1 MFKSFIIISL
11 LLSTTFIKAATISDM
26 QVNITKLNEW
36 GAGFCSKVE
45 VYNPSEISQTWE
57 ISFNPEGK
65 IINLWNA
72 SYVQDMRTLETKAS
86 GKGWTNSIAAQKSIS
101 FGYCANKIEEAP
113 LLPKE
118 GDLLVTEVE
127 KEAWTGGFCNTV
139 TVENKTDHKIDW
151 DIEVLIKGEITTVW
165 NAHYTQDMRTIK
177 LQADGLDWNNLID
190 ANSQVSF
197 GYCANTIKVK
207 TPISLDPIDDGGDM
221 TSHLDIFNT
230 FNLGFGGSYAFPFNS
245 TTEGNKI
252 WVSSVS
258 LVLDDNIAANDYY
271 SNIKY
276 FDPSAFADLQSNLKK
291 SKFLVYWI
299 TEGWQESWY
308 SASRIQEAMDAGYI
322 PVFNYW
328 YWGDKLINGLPSEEQ
343 KLAYQADNE
352 RVVSFLN
359 KMSGTK
365 FLIMEPEFNKNV
377 VTNTEESQQEFSTMI
392 SEAIDRIKTNTS
404 DTYFSLAM
412 TDTGSRGVND
422 EREACGYDNCALGD
436 KYAWDKPSIVYENLL
451 EKLDFISFQQMVGQ
465 FSRDPSNPGTWDN
478 PNPKAYTDEELGI
491 DYLAQRISNF
501 SLYLKE
507 KYNKP
512 VFLPYM
518 TVPTATWEDSNGNN
532 AIEVAEIDYSGWED
546 KAQNVY
552 QELSSMK
559 DELQANGLFGF
570 APMALFDNPR
580 HDYGGYQ
587 YFMQNEYHIGIMK
600 SSAVDEVDQ
609 AINGDISSKKS
620 IVDTLFGT
628 L

>member
-1 MFKSFIIISL
+1 MLKVLMKVLMLVGLVHVSVNASLIEVEVTKYKDKKKSFCSEVSL
-11 LLSTTFIKAATISDM
+11 
-26 QVNITKLNEW
+26 
-36 GAGFCSKVE
+36 
-45 VYNPSEISQTWE
+45 YNPSSTSQKWE
-57 ISFNPEGK
+57 ISFNPKGTIKKAWGVNYEQ
-65 IINLWNA
+65 NPE
-72 SYVQDMRTLETKAS
+72 TLETIVS
-86 GKGWTNSIAAQKSIS
+86 GKKRRTIIDANGTIS
-101 FGYCANKIEEAP
+101 FKYCAKKIVEAP
-113 LLPKE
+113 VE
-118 GDLLVTEVE
+118 GDLVITETELKDNE
-127 KEAWTGGFCNTV
+127 KRFCKRVQVN
-139 TVENKTDHKIDW
+139 NITDKVIDW
-151 DIEVLIKGEITTVW
+151 EITMPIKGQISKLR
-165 NAHYTQDMRTIK
+165 NANYTQDPETLELNANGIQR
-177 LQADGLDWNNLID
+177 NNLIY
-190 ANSQVSF
+190 ANSSIKF
-197 GYCANTIKVK
+197 RYCAKK
-207 TPISLDPIDDGGDM
+207 LETPPSSLEV
-221 TSHLDIFNT
+221 FNT
-230 FNLGFGGSYAFPFNS
+230 FNLGFGGSYSFPFNS

-308 SASRIQEAMDAGYI
+308 NASRIQEAMDAGYI

-377 VTNTEESQQEFSTMI
+377 VTDTEESQQEFSTMI

-518 TVPTATWEDSNGNN
+518 TVPTATWEDSNGDN

-609 AINGDISSKKS
+609 AISGDIFSKKS